1 MSPKIKLLGV
11 GLLISLAAGAV
22 VAVNTSATAGGH
34 FTSNRDN
41 TTLEVIEQ
49 APDTLE
55 FVALGEGVVCEKSTY
70 HGVFAGKKVA
80 SVTLKP
86 KYEDCRTTDSET
98 SNITA
103 TTHDCSY
110 EFTVRPNPDT
120 KHNTVHLKC
129 PAGKKL
135 TFKHAVGGCTVEVGP
150 QTVSGVVYKEIQ
162 WQGTK
167 SLTAEFTVKD
177 IVYTV
182 HGGFIC
188 GFLGTEHK
196 NGELKGSAIVKAWNA
211 DKPEEGADIQAT

>member
-1 MSPKIKLLGV
+1 MSTKFKLLGL
-11 GLLISLAAGAV
+11 GFLIALTASAV
-22 VAVNTSATAGGH
+22 VAVNTTATAGGH
-34 FTSNRDN
+34 FTSNRDK

-70 HGVFAGKKVA
+70 HGVVTGKTFTA
-80 SVTLKP
+80 ATLKP
-86 KYEDCRTTDSET
+86 KYEDCRTTNSET
-98 SNITA
+98 SDITA
-103 TTHDCSY
+103 TTHDCVY

-129 PAGKKL
+129 PNGKKL

-167 SLTAEFTVKD
+167 SLTAEFTIKD

-188 GFLGTEHK
+188 GVFGTERK
-196 NGELKGSAIVKAWNA
+196 DGELKGSVIVKAWNA